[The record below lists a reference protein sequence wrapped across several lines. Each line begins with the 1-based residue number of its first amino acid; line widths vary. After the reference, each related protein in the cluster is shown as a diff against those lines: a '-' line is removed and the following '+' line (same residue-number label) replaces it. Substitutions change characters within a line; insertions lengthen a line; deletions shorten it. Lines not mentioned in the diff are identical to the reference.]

1 MDYYIG
7 VDLGGTNIDVGIV
20 DENYKLVGSGAVP
33 TNCPR
38 EAVEMVDDI
47 VTLVFHLM
55 NTYQIQKQQI
65 ISMGIGVPGSVNKEM
80 GIIGYANNL
89 NFTGVPFLS
98 LIKEKIEWPVYLD
111 NDGNVGA
118 WGEFLAGSGRGHH
131 SMVMVTLGT
140 GIGGGII
147 INDQLFYGCNNS
159 AGEIG
164 HMVIEKN
171 GLPCNCGRRGCFEN
185 YASATALIKYAR
197 EAMLANRDSMLWE
210 ICQKDTNKLN
220 GVSFFEA
227 VKKEDRVAKAVLEQ
241 YISYLATGI
250 ANLINIFQP
259 DLLCISGGI
268 SQAGSLLLDPL
279 KALVEKEVYTRQDK
293 SGQTVL
299 KVAKLVSD
307 AGMIG
312 AALLK
317 N

>member
-1 MDYYIG
+1 
-7 VDLGGTNIDVGIV
+7 
-20 DENYKLVGSGAVP
+20 
-33 TNCPR
+33 
-38 EAVEMVDDI
+38 DDI

-118 WGEFLAGSGRGHH
+118 WGEFLAGSGRGYH

-147 INDQLFYGCNNS
+147 INDQLYYGCNNS

-197 EAMLANRDSMLWE
+197 EAMLENRDSMLWE

-293 SGQTVL
+293 SGQTVI